1 MCCLH
6 FTTPDAFHSQVDSI
20 GSSRGDSGAGRG
32 DSEVQRTML
41 ELLNQLDGFEA
52 SSNIKIMMAT
62 NRLDILDEALIR
74 PGRIDRR
81 IEVPHPN
88 EKSRLEIMRIH
99 SRKMNMTRGCFPH
112 YPLYGSFAYSVFQA
126 SI

>member
-1 MCCLH
+1 LH
-6 FTTPDAFHSQVDSI
+6 MHFATPHVAPSQVDSI
-20 GSSRGDSGAGRG
+20 GSSRGDGGAGRG

-99 SRKMNMTRGCFPH
+99 SRKMNMTRGFFHRCH
-112 YPLYGSFAYSVFQA
+112 ISASFV
-126 SI
+126 

>member
-1 MCCLH
+1 
-6 FTTPDAFHSQVDSI
+6 
-20 GSSRGDSGAGRG
+20 
-32 DSEVQRTML
+32 ML

-99 SRKMNMTRGCFPH
+99 SRKMNMTRGFFH
-112 YPLYGSFAYSVFQA
+112 RYHISALFV
-126 SI
+126 

>member
-1 MCCLH
+1 MW
-6 FTTPDAFHSQVDSI
+6 PDCDCVRASTCEDISFQVDSI
-20 GSSRGDSGAGRG
+20 GSSRGESGRG

-99 SRKMNMTRGCFPH
+99 SRKMNMTRGQLPRS
-112 YPLYGSFAYSVFQA
+112 PVFNR
-126 SI
+126 

>member
-1 MCCLH
+1 LLACYASH
-6 FTTPDAFHSQVDSI
+6 AASFQVDSI
-20 GSSRGDSGAGRG
+20 GSSRGDGGSGRG

-99 SRKMNMTRGCFPH
+99 SRKMNMTRGW
-112 YPLYGSFAYSVFQA
+112 L
-126 SI
+126 

>member
-1 MCCLH
+1 MNALYV
-6 FTTPDAFHSQVDSI
+6 PDVFPFQVDSI
-20 GSSRGDSGAGRG
+20 GSSRGDSGSGRG

-99 SRKMNMTRGCFPH
+99 SRKMNMTRGWCNNS
-112 YPLYGSFAYSVFQA
+112 LSVSADHILFFQEL
-126 SI
+126 I